1 MMHEK
6 EFKSALASLTA
17 LLLLAGCGGAER
29 APVAA
34 ETAAEYAL
42 ESFELSG
49 IPAVCGGAVYD
60 CAGGSSAAVW
70 PEAGTPLDAPEGFR
84 ATSLCSG
91 GEGGVWTLDIYWDED
106 YAERFELCL
115 HRLEGGYELCAEP
128 WVSSVEK
135 ICWSDGA
142 LWASCT
148 DGYVRCID
156 ESLELLLEYELEN
169 VMGLAATGSGVN
181 LKYREKAGV
190 TFANLSPDGS
200 LTPGPAA
207 LTEDCILQNAL
218 GGWLWTDGRGLVRD
232 AGAGAEYADI
242 WAESGLVFSAASL
255 WAAEL
260 GDGLYAVSDGSAAGV
275 LRPASEADPEPPE
288 RVTLTLANLD
298 ENSCIPTYIDEFNRS
313 HSDIR
318 VELLP
323 EMPHEALVA
332 LMASDEAPD
341 IIGFGYNSPE
351 SMAANGW
358 LLDMYTLMG
367 DFPREDFLLGPF
379 ETDGALY
386 ALSPEYHVYSLV
398 GLEADFGSSYVH
410 PISDFKDMGVHYYGD
425 AFLTYS
431 IPLWIQQNRQ
441 GADCD
446 FTSPEFLEL
455 LEAARSM
462 DKAESQSSKKLALSI
477 ISGTHDLIIKEKREN
492 LELWPVGFPGG
503 SYISPIAAMG
513 IHAATE
519 EPEAAWE
526 FIRWCVAERETSSEL
541 TLNIPAMEEMFY
553 ELLHPY
559 EDLDPE
565 KVIINEDGSWEY
577 EGKHYDTLFSWEPSI
592 TERQADMMLGLI
604 RSLDTVIYYDAEI
617 DDIISE
623 DAGAFLAGE
632 RSLGDTA
639 ALLGD
644 RLGTYLAEKY
654 G

>member
-1 MMHEK
+1 MK
-6 EFKSALASLTA
+6 RILVLALTLLT
-17 LLLLAGCGGAER
+17 LAACG
-29 APVAA
+29 AA
-34 ETAAEYAL
+34 GNTDLPAAARDEVVRYVL
-42 ESFELSG
+42 DEIEIQGFLT
-49 IPAVCGGAVYD
+49 VCGGAVYD
-60 CAGGSSAAVW
+60 CAGGSCAAVW
-70 PEAGTPLDAPEGFR
+70 PEAGAPLDAPEGFR
-84 ATSLCSG
+84 ATSLAAG

-106 YAERFELCL
+106 YAEHIELCL
-115 HRLEGGYELCAEP
+115 HRLEGGYELCSEP

-156 ESLELLLEYELEN
+156 EGLELLLEYELEN

-200 LTPGPAA
+200 LTPGPEA
-207 LTEDCILQNAL
+207 LTEDCVLQDAL
-218 GGWLWTDGRGLVRD
+218 EGWLWTDTRGLVRD
-232 AGAGAEYADI
+232 TSSGAEYIVTWAD
-242 WAESGLVFSAASL
+242 SGLVFSAASL

-260 GDGLYAVSDGSAAGV
+260 GDDLYVVSDGSAAGV
-275 LRPASEADPEPPE
+275 LRPATEADTEQPE
-288 RVTLTLANLD
+288 RVTLTLAHMD
-298 ENSCIPTYIDEFNRS
+298 ENSYIPSYIDEFNRT

-323 EMPHEALVA
+323 EMSQEALVA

-367 DFPREDFLLGPF
+367 DFPREDFLLEPF

-386 ALSPEYHVYSLV
+386 ALSPEYHVYTLV

-410 PISDFKDMGVHYYGD
+410 PISDFKGIGFNYFAGD
-425 AFLTYS
+425 EFLTYS

-446 FTSPEFLEL
+446 FGSPEFTKL
-455 LEAARSM
+455 LEMAGSM
-462 DKAESQSSKKLALSI
+462 NKAESFSPDTLSVSVLTNYMALINTEKKR
-477 ISGTHDLIIKEKREN
+477 G

-513 IHAATE
+513 IHAATP

-526 FIRWCVAERETSSEL
+526 FVRWCVAERENFMF
-541 TLNIPAMEEMFY
+541 TLNIPALEDEFY
-553 ELLHPY
+553 KLLHPH

-577 EGKHYDTLFSWEPSI
+577 EGKHHDTLFSWEPSI
-592 TERQADMMLGLI
+592 TQRQADMMLGLVK
-604 RSLDTVIYYDAEI
+604 SLDTVIYYDAELV
-617 DDIISE
+617 DIIRE
-623 DAGAFLAGE
+623 DAGAFLSGE
-632 RSLGDTA
+632 RSLEDTA
-639 ALLGD
+639 AILGD
-644 RLGTYLAEKY
+644 RLGTYLSEKY

>member
-1 MMHEK
+1 MK
-6 EFKSALASLTA
+6 RILALALVLFTLTGCGAAGNTA
-17 LLLLAGCGGAER
+17 LPTASQGEAMKYLLDEIEIQG
-29 APVAA
+29 
-34 ETAAEYAL
+34 
-42 ESFELSG
+42 F
-49 IPAVCGGAVYD
+49 PAVSGGEVYD
-60 CAGGSSAAVW
+60 CAEGSCAAVW
-70 PEAGTPLDAPEGFR
+70 PEAGAPLDAPDDLR
-84 ATSLCSG
+84 ATALAAG
-91 GEGGVWTLDIYWDED
+91 GEGGVWTLDIYWDEE
-106 YAERFELCL
+106 YAEHVELSL
-115 HRLEGGYELCAEP
+115 HRLEGGSESFESDWP
-128 WVSSVEK
+128 GEVTDM
-135 ICWSDGA
+135 CWSGGA
-142 LWASCT
+142 LWLACA

-156 ESLELLLEYELEN
+156 EDFSLLLEYELEN
-169 VMGLAATGSGVN
+169 VMGLAATDSGVN
-181 LKYREKAGV
+181 LKYLEKAE
-190 TFANLSPDGS
+190 TKFANLSPDGALS
-200 LTPGPAA
+200 PGPAA
-207 LTEDCILQNAL
+207 LTEDCVLQDAL
-218 GGWLWTDGRGLVRD
+218 GGWLWTDTQGLVRD
-232 AGAGAEYADI
+232 TGAGAEHVII
-242 WAESGLVFSAASL
+242 WADSGLVFSAASL
-255 WAAEL
+255 WVAEL
-260 GDGLYAVSDGSAAGV
+260 GDGLYAAYDGSAAGV
-275 LRPASEADPEPPE
+275 LRPATEADTEQPE
-288 RVTLTLANLD
+288 RVTLTLAHMD
-298 ENSCIPTYIDEFNRS
+298 ENSYIPSYIDEFNRT

-367 DFPREDFLLGPF
+367 DFPREDFLLEPF

-386 ALSPEYHVYSLV
+386 VVSPEYRVYTLV

-462 DKAESQSSKKLALSI
+462 DKAESQSSKELALSI

-513 IHAATE
+513 IHAATP

-526 FIRWCVAERETSSEL
+526 FIRWCIAERENFFFS
-541 TLNIPAMEEMFY
+541 LNMTAMEEMFY

-577 EGKHYDTLFSWEPSI
+577 EGKHHDTLFSWEPSI
-592 TERQADMMLGLI
+592 TERQADMMLGLVE
-604 RSLDTVIYYDAEI
+604 SLDTVIYYDAELV
-617 DDIISE
+617 DIIRE
-623 DAGAFLAGE
+623 DAGAFLAGQ
-632 RSLGDTA
+632 RSLEDTA

>member
-1 MMHEK
+1 MRRAA
-6 EFKSALASLTA
+6 ALALA
-17 LLLLAGCGGAER
+17 LLLLAGCGAGS
-29 APVAA
+29 APVPA
-34 ETAAEYAL
+34 ETAEAYAL
-42 ESFELSG
+42 ESFELAG
-49 IPAVCGGAVYD
+49 FPAVCGGAVYD
-60 CAGGSSAAVW
+60 CAGGSGAEVW
-70 PEAGTPLDAPEGFR
+70 PEAGAPLDTPDGAR
-84 ATSLCSG
+84 ATALAAG
-91 GEGGVWTLDIYWDED
+91 GGDGVWTLDRYWDADGTEH
-106 YAERFELCL
+106 AALCL
-115 HRLEGGYELCAEP
+115 HKIGGGCESFEP
-128 WVSSVEK
+128 DWPGEVTDMCCSG
-135 ICWSDGA
+135 GA
-142 LWASCT
+142 LWLACAA
-148 DGYVRCID
+148 GCVRCLG
-156 ESLELLLEYELEN
+156 EGFELLLEYELAD
-169 VMGLAATGSGVN
+169 VTGMGATGSGVN
-181 LKYREKAGV
+181 LKYLDRGEVK
-190 TFANLSPDGS
+190 FANLSPDGA

-207 LTEDCILQNAL
+207 LTEDCVLQDAL

-232 AGAGAEYADI
+232 TGAGAEYAVI
-242 WAESGLVFSAASL
+242 WADSGLVFSAASL
-255 WAAEL
+255 WVAEL

-288 RVTLTLANLD
+288 RVTLTLAHMD
-298 ENSCIPTYIDEFNRS
+298 ENSCIPTYIDEFNRA

-367 DFPREDFLLGPF
+367 DFPREDFLLEPF

-386 ALSPEYHVYSLV
+386 ALSPEYHVYTLV
-398 GLEADFGSSYVH
+398 GLEADFGRSYVH
-410 PISDFKDMGVHYYGD
+410 PTEDYEGIGFNHFAGD
-425 AFLTYS
+425 EFLTYS
-431 IPLWIQQNRQ
+431 IPLWIEQNRR
-441 GADCD
+441 GADCGFD
-446 FTSPEFLEL
+446 SPEFTKL
-455 LEAARSM
+455 LEMAGSM
-462 DKAESQSSKKLALSI
+462 TKAESFSPETLSV
-477 ISGTHDLIIKEKREN
+477 SVLTNHMELINTEKERG

-526 FIRWCVAERETSSEL
+526 FIRWCVAERENFMF
-541 TLNIPAMEEMFY
+541 TLNLPALEEKFY
-553 ELLHPY
+553 ELLHPH

-565 KVIINEDGSWEY
+565 KVVIREDGTWDY
-577 EGKHYDTLFSWEPSI
+577 EGRHYETVFSWEPSI
-592 TERQADMMLGLI
+592 TERQADMMLGLVK
-604 RSLDTVIYYDAEI
+604 SLDTVICYDAELVDLI
-617 DDIISE
+617 RE

>member
-1 MMHEK
+1 MRRAA
-6 EFKSALASLTA
+6 ALARA
-17 LLLLAGCGGAER
+17 LLLLAGCGAGS
-29 APVAA
+29 APVPA

-42 ESFELSG
+42 DSFELAG
-49 IPAVCGGAVYD
+49 FPAVSGGAVYD

-70 PEAGTPLDAPEGFR
+70 PEAGAPLDAPEGSR
-84 ATSLCSG
+84 ATALAAG
-91 GEGGVWTLDIYWDED
+91 GGDGVWTLDRYWDADGTEH
-106 YAERFELCL
+106 AALCL
-115 HRLEGGYELCAEP
+115 HRPGGGCESFEP
-128 WVSSVEK
+128 DWPGEVTDMCCSG
-135 ICWSDGA
+135 GA
-142 LWASCT
+142 LWLACA
-148 DGYVRCID
+148 DGCVRCLD
-156 ESLELLLEYELEN
+156 ADFGLLLEYELGD
-169 VMGLAATGSGVN
+169 VAGMGATESGVN
-181 LKYREKAGV
+181 LKYRDRGEVK
-190 TFANLSPDGS
+190 FANLSIDGA

-207 LTEDCILQNAL
+207 LTEDCVLQDAL

-232 AGAGAEYADI
+232 TGAGAGYAVI

-260 GDGLYAVSDGSAAGV
+260 GEGLYAVSDGSAAGV

-288 RVTLTLANLD
+288 RVTLTLAHMD

-323 EMPHEALVA
+323 EMSREALVA

-351 SMAANGW
+351 SMAAKGW

-379 ETDGALY
+379 ETDGA
-386 ALSPEYHVYSLV
+386 
-398 GLEADFGSSYVH
+398 
-410 PISDFKDMGVHYYGD
+410 
-425 AFLTYS
+425 
-431 IPLWIQQNRQ
+431 
-441 GADCD
+441 DCGFD
-446 FTSPEFLEL
+446 SPEFTKL
-455 LEAARSM
+455 LEMAGSM
-462 DKAESQSSKKLALSI
+462 TKAESFSPETLSV
-477 ISGTHDLIIKEKREN
+477 SVLTNHMELINTEKERG

-503 SYISPIAAMG
+503 SYISPTAAMG
-513 IHAATE
+513 IHAATP

-526 FIRWCVAERETSSEL
+526 FIRWCVAERENFMF
-541 TLNIPAMEEMFY
+541 TLNLPALEEKFY

-565 KVIINEDGSWEY
+565 KVVIREDGTWDY
-577 EGKHYDTLFSWEPSI
+577 EGRHYETVFSWEPSI
-592 TERQADMMLGLI
+592 TERQADMMLGLVK
-604 RSLDTVIYYDAEI
+604 SLDTVIYYDAELVDLI
-617 DDIISE
+617 RE

>member
-1 MMHEK
+1 MRRTA
-6 EFKSALASLTA
+6 ALALA
-17 LLLLAGCGGAER
+17 LLLLAGCGAGSASV
-29 APVAA
+29 PA
-34 ETAAEYAL
+34 ETAEAYAL
-42 ESFELSG
+42 ESFELAG
-49 IPAVCGGAVYD
+49 FPAVCGGAVYD
-60 CAGGSSAAVW
+60 CAGGSGAAVW
-70 PEAGTPLDAPEGFR
+70 PEAGAPLDAPEGAR
-84 ATSLCSG
+84 ATALAAG
-91 GEGGVWTLDIYWDED
+91 GGDGVWTLDRYWDTD
-106 YAERFELCL
+106 GAEHAALCL
-115 HRLEGGYELCAEP
+115 HKIGGGCESFEP
-128 WVSSVEK
+128 DWPGEVTDMCCSG
-135 ICWSDGA
+135 GA
-142 LWASCT
+142 LWLACA
-148 DGYVRCID
+148 DGYVRCVD
-156 ESLELLLEYELEN
+156 ADFGLLLEYELGGITG
-169 VMGLAATGSGVN
+169 MGATESGVN
-181 LKYREKAGV
+181 LKYREGGEVK
-190 TFANLSPDGS
+190 FANLSMDGA

-207 LTEDCILQNAL
+207 LTEDCILQDAL

-232 AGAGAEYADI
+232 TGAGAEYAVI

-260 GDGLYAVSDGSAAGV
+260 GEGLYAVSDGSAAGV

-288 RVTLTLANLD
+288 RVTLTLAHMD

-323 EMPHEALVA
+323 EMSQEALVA

-386 ALSPEYHVYSLV
+386 ALSPEYHVYTLV
-398 GLEADFGSSYVH
+398 GLEADFGRSYVH

-513 IHAATE
+513 IHAATP

-592 TERQADMMLGLI
+592 TQRQADMMLGLVK
-604 RSLDTVIYYDAEI
+604 SLDTVIYYDAELVDLI
-617 DDIISE
+617 RE

-632 RSLGDTA
+632 RSLDDTA

>member
-1 MMHEK
+1 MRRAA
-6 EFKSALASLTA
+6 ALALA
-17 LLLLAGCGGAER
+17 LLLLAGCGAGS
-29 APVAA
+29 APVPA
-34 ETAAEYAL
+34 ETAEEYAL
-42 ESFELSG
+42 DSFELAG
-49 IPAVCGGAVYD
+49 FPAVSGGAVYD
-60 CAGGSSAAVW
+60 CAGGSSAEVW
-70 PEAGTPLDAPEGFR
+70 PEAGAPLDAPEGAR
-84 ATSLCSG
+84 ATALAAG
-91 GEGGVWTLDIYWDED
+91 GGDGVWTLDRYWDADGTEH
-106 YAERFELCL
+106 AALCL
-115 HRLEGGYELCAEP
+115 HKIGGGCESFEP
-128 WVSSVEK
+128 GWPGEVTDMCCSG
-135 ICWSDGA
+135 GA
-142 LWASCT
+142 LWLACA
-148 DGYVRCID
+148 DGYVRCVD
-156 ESLELLLEYELEN
+156 ADFGLLLEYELGD
-169 VMGLAATGSGVN
+169 VTGMGATESGVN
-181 LKYREKAGV
+181 LKYREGSEVK
-190 TFANLSPDGS
+190 FANLSPDGT

-207 LTEDCILQNAL
+207 LTEDCVLQDAL

-232 AGAGAEYADI
+232 TGAGAGYAVI
-242 WAESGLVFSAASL
+242 WADSGVILSAASVQVV
-255 WAAEL
+255 EL
-260 GDGLYAVSDGSAAGV
+260 GEGLYAVSDGSTAGV

-298 ENSCIPTYIDEFNRS
+298 ENSCIPTYIDEFNRT

-323 EMPHEALVA
+323 EMSREALVA
-332 LMASDEAPD
+332 LMASDDAPD

-386 ALSPEYHVYSLV
+386 AVSQEYYVYTLV
-398 GLEADFGSSYVH
+398 GLEADFGRSYIH
-410 PISDFKDMGVHYYGD
+410 PISDFEGIGFNHFAGD
-425 AFLTYS
+425 EFLTYS
-431 IPLWIQQNRQ
+431 IPLWIEHSRR

-446 FTSPEFLEL
+446 FTSPEFTEL
-455 LEAARSM
+455 LEMAGSM
-462 DKAESQSSKKLALSI
+462 TKAESFSPDTLSVSVLTNHMEL
-477 ISGTHDLIIKEKREN
+477 ISTEKERG

-503 SYISPIAAMG
+503 SYISPTAAMG

-526 FIRWCVAERETSSEL
+526 FIRWCVAERENFMF
-541 TLNIPAMEEMFY
+541 TLNLPALEEEFY
-553 ELLHPY
+553 ELLHPH

-565 KVIINEDGSWEY
+565 KVVIREDGTWDY
-577 EGKHYDTLFSWEPSI
+577 EGRHYETVFSREPSI
-592 TERQADMMLGLI
+592 TERQADMMLGLVK
-604 RSLDTVIYYDAEI
+604 SLDTVIYCDAEI

>member
-1 MMHEK
+1 MRRAA
-6 EFKSALASLTA
+6 ALALA
-17 LLLLAGCGGAER
+17 LLLLAGCGAGS

-42 ESFELSG
+42 ESFELAG
-49 IPAVCGGAVYD
+49 FPAVSGGAVYD
-60 CAGGSSAAVW
+60 CAGGSGAAVW
-70 PEAGTPLDAPEGFR
+70 PEAGAPLDAPEGAR
-84 ATSLCSG
+84 ATALASG
-91 GEGGVWTLDIYWDED
+91 GGDGVWTLDRYWDAD
-106 YAERFELCL
+106 GAEHAALCL
-115 HRLEGGYELCAEP
+115 HRPGGGCESFEP
-128 WVSSVEK
+128 DWPGEVTDMCCSG
-135 ICWSDGA
+135 GA
-142 LWASCT
+142 LWLACA
-148 DGYVRCID
+148 DGCVRCVD

-169 VMGLAATGSGVN
+169 VMGLAATDSGVN
-181 LKYREKAGV
+181 LKYLDRGEVK
-190 TFANLSPDGS
+190 FANLSPDGA

-207 LTEDCILQNAL
+207 LTEDCVLQDAL

-232 AGAGAEYADI
+232 TGAGAEYAVI

-288 RVTLTLANLD
+288 RVTLTLAHMD
-298 ENSCIPTYIDEFNRS
+298 ENSCIPTYIDEFNRT

-323 EMPHEALVA
+323 EMSREALVA

-341 IIGFGYNSPE
+341 IIGFGCNSPE
-351 SMAANGW
+351 SMAASGW

-367 DFPREDFLLGPF
+367 DFPREDFLLEPF

-386 ALSPEYHVYSLV
+386 AVSPEYHVYTLV
-398 GLEADFGSSYVH
+398 GLEADFGNAYVH

-513 IHAATE
+513 IHAATP

-553 ELLHPY
+553 ELLHPH

-565 KVIINEDGSWEY
+565 KVVIREDGTWDY
-577 EGKHYDTLFSWEPSI
+577 EGRHYETVFSWEPSI
-592 TERQADMMLGLI
+592 TERQADMMLGLVK
-604 RSLDTVIYYDAEI
+604 SLDTVIYCDAELVDLI
-617 DDIISE
+617 RE

>member
-1 MMHEK
+1 MRRAA
-6 EFKSALASLTA
+6 ALALA
-17 LLLLAGCGGAER
+17 LLLLAGCGGAES

-42 ESFELSG
+42 ESFELAG
-49 IPAVCGGAVYD
+49 FPAVCGGAVYD
-60 CAGGSSAAVW
+60 CAGGSGAAVW
-70 PEAGTPLDAPEGFR
+70 PEAGAPLDAPEGTR
-84 ATSLCSG
+84 ATALASG
-91 GEGGVWTLDIYWDED
+91 GGDGVWTLDRYWDADGTEH
-106 YAERFELCL
+106 AALCL
-115 HRLEGGYELCAEP
+115 HKIGGGCESFEP
-128 WVSSVEK
+128 DWPGEVTDMCCSG
-135 ICWSDGA
+135 GA
-142 LWASCT
+142 LWLACA
-148 DGYVRCID
+148 DGCVRCLG
-156 ESLELLLEYELEN
+156 EGFELLLEHELGD
-169 VMGLAATGSGVN
+169 VTGMGATESGVN
-181 LKYREKAGV
+181 LKYLDRGEVK
-190 TFANLSPDGS
+190 FANLSIDGA

-207 LTEDCILQNAL
+207 LTEDCVLQDAL
-218 GGWLWTDGRGLVRD
+218 GGWLWTDTRGLVRD
-232 AGAGAEYADI
+232 AGAGAEYVVI

-260 GDGLYAVSDGSAAGV
+260 GEGLYAVSDGSAAGV

-288 RVTLTLANLD
+288 RVTLTLAHMD

-323 EMPHEALVA
+323 EMSREALVA

-386 ALSPEYHVYSLV
+386 ALSPEYHVYTLV

-410 PISDFKDMGVHYYGD
+410 PTEDYEGIGFNYFAGD
-425 AFLTYS
+425 EFLTYS
-431 IPLWIQQNRQ
+431 IPLWIEQNRR

-446 FTSPEFLEL
+446 FGSPEFTKL
-455 LEAARSM
+455 LEMAGSM
-462 DKAESQSSKKLALSI
+462 TKAESFSPDTLSV
-477 ISGTHDLIIKEKREN
+477 SVLTNHMELINTEKERG

-503 SYISPIAAMG
+503 SYISPIAATG

-526 FIRWCVAERETSSEL
+526 FIRWCVAERENFMF
-541 TLNIPAMEEMFY
+541 TLNLPALEEKFY

-565 KVIINEDGSWEY
+565 KVVIREDGTWDHEGRHY
-577 EGKHYDTLFSWEPSI
+577 ETLFSWEPSI
-592 TERQADMMLGLI
+592 TERQADMMLGLVK
-604 RSLDTVIYYDAEI
+604 SLDAVIYYDAEI

-632 RSLGDTA
+632 RSLDDTA

>member
-1 MMHEK
+1 MRRAA
-6 EFKSALASLTA
+6 ALALA
-17 LLLLAGCGGAER
+17 LLLLAGCGAGS
-29 APVAA
+29 APVPA
-34 ETAAEYAL
+34 ETAEAYAL
-42 ESFELSG
+42 ESFELAG
-49 IPAVCGGAVYD
+49 FPAVCGGAVYD
-60 CAGGSSAAVW
+60 CAGGSGAEVW
-70 PEAGTPLDAPEGFR
+70 PEAGAPLDAPEGSR
-84 ATSLCSG
+84 ATALAAG
-91 GEGGVWTLDIYWDED
+91 GGDGVWTLDRYWDAD
-106 YAERFELCL
+106 GAEHAALCL
-115 HRLEGGYELCAEP
+115 HKIGGGCESYEPDWPGE
-128 WVSSVEK
+128 VTDM
-135 ICWSDGA
+135 CWSGGA
-142 LWASCT
+142 LWLACA
-148 DGYVRCID
+148 DGCVRCLG
-156 ESLELLLEYELEN
+156 EGFELLLEHELGD
-169 VMGLAATGSGVN
+169 VAGMGATESGVN
-181 LKYREKAGV
+181 LKYREGGEIK
-190 TFANLSPDGS
+190 FANLSMDGA

-207 LTEDCILQNAL
+207 LTEDCVLQDAL
-218 GGWLWTDGRGLVRD
+218 GGWLWADTRGLVRD
-232 AGAGAEYADI
+232 TGAGAEYAVI

-260 GDGLYAVSDGSAAGV
+260 GEGLYAVSDGSAAGV

-288 RVTLTLANLD
+288 RVTLTLAHMD

-323 EMPHEALVA
+323 EMSREALVA
-332 LMASDEAPD
+332 LMASDDVPD

-351 SMAANGW
+351 SMAAKGW

-386 ALSPEYHVYSLV
+386 AVSPEYYVYTLV
-398 GLEADFGSSYVH
+398 GLEADFGRSYVH
-410 PISDFKDMGVHYYGD
+410 PTEDYEGIGFNHFAGD
-425 AFLTYS
+425 EFLTYS
-431 IPLWIQQNRQ
+431 IPLWIEQNRR

-446 FTSPEFLEL
+446 FGSPEFTKL
-455 LEAARSM
+455 LEMAGSM
-462 DKAESQSSKKLALSI
+462 TKAESFSPDTLSV
-477 ISGTHDLIIKEKREN
+477 SVLTNHMELINTEKERG

-526 FIRWCVAERETSSEL
+526 FIRWCVAERENFMF
-541 TLNIPAMEEMFY
+541 TLNLPALEEKFY

-565 KVIINEDGSWEY
+565 KVVIREDGTWDHEGRHY
-577 EGKHYDTLFSWEPSI
+577 ETVFSWEPSI
-592 TERQADMMLGLI
+592 TERQADMMLGLVE
-604 RSLDTVIYYDAEI
+604 SLDTVIYYDAEI
-617 DDIISE
+617 DDLIRE

-632 RSLGDTA
+632 RSLEDTS

>member
-1 MMHEK
+1 MRRAA
-6 EFKSALASLTA
+6 ALALA
-17 LLLLAGCGGAER
+17 LLALAGCGAGS
-29 APVAA
+29 APVPA
-34 ETAAEYAL
+34 ETAEAYAL
-42 ESFELSG
+42 ESFELAG
-49 IPAVCGGAVYD
+49 FPAVCGGAVYD
-60 CAGGSSAAVW
+60 CAGGSSTEVW
-70 PEAGTPLDAPEGFR
+70 PEAGAPLDSPEGAR
-84 ATSLCSG
+84 ATALAAG
-91 GEGGVWTLDIYWDED
+91 GGDGVWTLDRYWDAD
-106 YAERFELCL
+106 GAEHAALCL
-115 HRLEGGYELCAEP
+115 HKIGGGCESFEP
-128 WVSSVEK
+128 DWPGEVTDMCCSG
-135 ICWSDGA
+135 GA
-142 LWASCT
+142 LWLACA
-148 DGYVRCID
+148 DGCVRCLD
-156 ESLELLLEYELEN
+156 ADFGLLLEYELGD
-169 VMGLAATGSGVN
+169 VTGMGATGSGVN
-181 LKYREKAGV
+181 LKYLDRDEVK
-190 TFANLSPDGS
+190 FANLSMDGA

-207 LTEDCILQNAL
+207 LTEDCVLQYAL
-218 GGWLWTDGRGLVRD
+218 GGWLWTDTRGLVRD
-232 AGAGAEYADI
+232 AGAGAGYAVI

-260 GDGLYAVSDGSAAGV
+260 GEGLYAVSDGSTAGV

-288 RVTLTLANLD
+288 RVTLTLAHMD
-298 ENSCIPTYIDEFNRS
+298 ENSCIPTYIDEFNRT

-323 EMPHEALVA
+323 EMSREALVA

-386 ALSPEYHVYSLV
+386 AVSQEYYVYTLV
-398 GLEADFGSSYVH
+398 GLEADFGRSYIH
-410 PISDFKDMGVHYYGD
+410 PISDFEGIGFNHFAGD
-425 AFLTYS
+425 EFLTYS
-431 IPLWIQQNRQ
+431 IPLWIEHSRR

-446 FTSPEFLEL
+446 FTSPEFTEL
-455 LEAARSM
+455 LEMAGSM
-462 DKAESQSSKKLALSI
+462 TKAESFSPDTLSVSVLTNHMEL
-477 ISGTHDLIIKEKREN
+477 ISTEKERG

-503 SYISPIAAMG
+503 SYISPTAAMG

-526 FIRWCVAERETSSEL
+526 FIRWCVAERENFMF
-541 TLNIPAMEEMFY
+541 TLNLPALEEEFY
-553 ELLHPY
+553 ELLHPH

-565 KVIINEDGSWEY
+565 KVVIREDGTWDY
-577 EGKHYDTLFSWEPSI
+577 EGRHYETVFSREPSI
-592 TERQADMMLGLI
+592 TERQADMMLGLVK
-604 RSLDTVIYYDAEI
+604 SLDTVIYCDAEI

>member
-1 MMHEK
+1 MRRAA
-6 EFKSALASLTA
+6 ALALA
-17 LLLLAGCGGAER
+17 LLLLAGCGAGS
-29 APVAA
+29 APVPA
-34 ETAAEYAL
+34 ETAEAYAL
-42 ESFELSG
+42 ESFELAG
-49 IPAVCGGAVYD
+49 FPAVCGGAVYD
-60 CAGGSSAAVW
+60 CAGGSGAAVW
-70 PEAGTPLDAPEGFR
+70 PEAGAPLDTPDGAR
-84 ATSLCSG
+84 ATALAAG
-91 GEGGVWTLDIYWDED
+91 GGDGVWTLDRYWDADGTEH
-106 YAERFELCL
+106 AALCL
-115 HRLEGGYELCAEP
+115 HKIGGGCESFEP
-128 WVSSVEK
+128 DWPGEVTDMCCSG
-135 ICWSDGA
+135 GA
-142 LWASCT
+142 LWLACAA
-148 DGYVRCID
+148 GCVRCLG
-156 ESLELLLEYELEN
+156 EGFELLLEYELAD
-169 VMGLAATGSGVN
+169 VTGMGATGSGVN
-181 LKYREKAGV
+181 LKYLDRGEVK
-190 TFANLSPDGS
+190 FANLSPDGA

-207 LTEDCILQNAL
+207 LTEDCVLQDAL

-232 AGAGAEYADI
+232 TGAGAEYAVI
-242 WAESGLVFSAASL
+242 WADSGLVFSAASL
-255 WAAEL
+255 WVAEL
-260 GDGLYAVSDGSAAGV
+260 GDGLYAASDGSAAGV
-275 LRPASEADPEPPE
+275 LRPAAEADPEPPE
-288 RVTLTLANLD
+288 RVTLTLAHMD
-298 ENSCIPTYIDEFNRS
+298 ENSCIPTYIDEFNRA

-367 DFPREDFLLGPF
+367 DFPREDFLLEPF

-386 ALSPEYHVYSLV
+386 ALSPEYHVYTLV

-410 PISDFKDMGVHYYGD
+410 PIEDYEGIGFNHFAGD
-425 AFLTYS
+425 EFLTYS
-431 IPLWIQQNRQ
+431 IPLWIEQNRR

-446 FTSPEFLEL
+446 FGSPEFTKL
-455 LEAARSM
+455 LEMAGSM
-462 DKAESQSSKKLALSI
+462 TKAESFSPDTLSV
-477 ISGTHDLIIKEKREN
+477 SVLTNHMELINTEKERG

-526 FIRWCVAERETSSEL
+526 FIRWCVAERENFMF
-541 TLNIPAMEEMFY
+541 TLNLPALEEKFY
-553 ELLHPY
+553 ELLHPH

-565 KVIINEDGSWEY
+565 KVVIREDGTWDY
-577 EGKHYDTLFSWEPSI
+577 EGRHYETLFSWEPSI
-592 TERQADMMLGLI
+592 TERQADMMLGLVE
-604 RSLDTVIYYDAEI
+604 SLDTVICYDAELVDLI
-617 DDIISE
+617 RE

>member
-1 MMHEK
+1 MRRAA
-6 EFKSALASLTA
+6 ALALA
-17 LLLLAGCGGAER
+17 LLALAGCGAGS
-29 APVAA
+29 APVPA
-34 ETAAEYAL
+34 ETAEAYAL
-42 ESFELSG
+42 ESFELAG
-49 IPAVCGGAVYD
+49 FPAVCGGAVYD
-60 CAGGSSAAVW
+60 CAGGSGAAVW
-70 PEAGTPLDAPEGFR
+70 PEAGAPLDAPEGTR
-84 ATSLCSG
+84 ATALASG
-91 GEGGVWTLDIYWDED
+91 GGDGVWTLDRYWDADGTEH
-106 YAERFELCL
+106 AALCL
-115 HRLEGGYELCAEP
+115 HRPGGGCESFEP
-128 WVSSVEK
+128 DWPGEVTDMCCSG
-135 ICWSDGA
+135 GA
-142 LWASCT
+142 LWLACA
-148 DGYVRCID
+148 DGCVRCLG
-156 ESLELLLEYELEN
+156 EGFELLLEHELGD
-169 VMGLAATGSGVN
+169 VAGMGATESGVN
-181 LKYREKAGV
+181 LKYRDRDEVK
-190 TFANLSPDGS
+190 FANLSPDGS

-218 GGWLWTDGRGLVRD
+218 GGWLWADTRGLVRD
-232 AGAGAEYADI
+232 TGAGAEYVVI

-260 GDGLYAVSDGSAAGV
+260 GEGLYAVSDGSAAGV

-288 RVTLTLANLD
+288 RVTLTLAHMD

-367 DFPREDFLLGPF
+367 DFPREDFLLEPF

-386 ALSPEYHVYSLV
+386 AVSPEYHVYTLV
-398 GLEADFGSSYVH
+398 GLEADFGRSYVH
-410 PISDFKDMGVHYYGD
+410 PTEDYEGIGFNHFAGD
-425 AFLTYS
+425 EFLTYS
-431 IPLWIQQNRQ
+431 IPLWIEQNRQ

-455 LEAARSM
+455 LEMAGSM
-462 DKAESQSSKKLALSI
+462 TKAESFSPDTLSVYI
-477 ISGTHDLIIKEKREN
+477 MTNHMELINTEKERG

-526 FIRWCVAERETSSEL
+526 FIRWCVAERENFMF
-541 TLNIPAMEEMFY
+541 TLNLPALEEKFY

-565 KVIINEDGSWEY
+565 KVVIREDGTWDHEGRHY
-577 EGKHYDTLFSWEPSI
+577 ETLFSWEPSI
-592 TERQADMMLGLI
+592 TERQADMMLGLVK
-604 RSLDTVIYYDAEI
+604 SLDAVIYYDAEI

-632 RSLGDTA
+632 RSLENTA

>member
-1 MMHEK
+1 MRRAA
-6 EFKSALASLTA
+6 ALALA
-17 LLLLAGCGGAER
+17 LLLLAGCAGS
-29 APVAA
+29 APVPA
-34 ETAAEYAL
+34 ETAEAYAL
-42 ESFELSG
+42 ESFELAG
-49 IPAVCGGAVYD
+49 FPAVIGGAVYD
-60 CAGGSSAAVW
+60 CAGGSSAEVW
-70 PEAGTPLDAPEGFR
+70 PEAGAPLDSPEGAR
-84 ATSLCSG
+84 ATALAAG
-91 GEGGVWTLDIYWDED
+91 GGDGVWTLDRYWDAD
-106 YAERFELCL
+106 GAEHAALCL
-115 HRLEGGYELCAEP
+115 HRPGGGCESFEP
-128 WVSSVEK
+128 DWPGEVTDMCCSG
-135 ICWSDGA
+135 GA
-142 LWASCT
+142 LWLACT
-148 DGYVRCID
+148 DGYVRCLG
-156 ESLELLLEYELEN
+156 EGFELLLEHELEN

-181 LKYREKAGV
+181 LKYREGGEVK
-190 TFANLSPDGS
+190 FANLSMDGA
-200 LTPGPAA
+200 LTLGPAA
-207 LTEDCILQNAL
+207 LTEDCVLQDAL
-218 GGWLWTDGRGLVRD
+218 GGWLWTDTRGLVRD
-232 AGAGAEYADI
+232 AGAGAEYVVI

-260 GDGLYAVSDGSAAGV
+260 GEGLYAVSDGSAAGV
-275 LRPASEADPEPPE
+275 LRPATEADPEPPE

-298 ENSCIPTYIDEFNRS
+298 ENSCIPTYIDEFNRT

-323 EMPHEALVA
+323 EMSREALVA

-367 DFPREDFLLGPF
+367 DFPREDFLLEPF

-386 ALSPEYHVYSLV
+386 VVSPEYHVYTLV
-398 GLEADFGSSYVH
+398 GLEADFGRSYVH
-410 PISDFKDMGVHYYGD
+410 PTEDYESIGFNHFAGD
-425 AFLTYS
+425 EFLTYS
-431 IPLWIQQNRQ
+431 IPLWIEQNRR

-446 FTSPEFLEL
+446 FTSPEFTKL
-455 LEAARSM
+455 LEMAGSM
-462 DKAESQSSKKLALSI
+462 TKAESFSPDTLSV
-477 ISGTHDLIIKEKREN
+477 SVLTNHMELINTEKERG

-526 FIRWCVAERETSSEL
+526 FIRWCVAERENFMF
-541 TLNIPAMEEMFY
+541 TLNLPALEEKFY

-565 KVIINEDGSWEY
+565 KVVIREDGTWDHEGRHY
-577 EGKHYDTLFSWEPSI
+577 ETVFSWEPSI
-592 TERQADMMLGLI
+592 TERQADMMLGLVE
-604 RSLDTVIYYDAEI
+604 SLDTVIYYDAEI
-617 DDIISE
+617 DDLIRE

-632 RSLGDTA
+632 RSLEDTS

>member
-1 MMHEK
+1 MRRAA
-6 EFKSALASLTA
+6 ALALA
-17 LLLLAGCGGAER
+17 LLLLAGCGAGS
-29 APVAA
+29 APVPA
-34 ETAAEYAL
+34 ETAEAYAL
-42 ESFELSG
+42 ESFELAG
-49 IPAVCGGAVYD
+49 FPAVCGGAVYD

-84 ATSLCSG
+84 ATSLASG
-91 GEGGVWTLDIYWDED
+91 GGDGVWTLDRYWDADGTEH
-106 YAERFELCL
+106 AALCL
-115 HRLEGGYELCAEP
+115 HRPGGGCESFEP
-128 WVSSVEK
+128 DWPGEVTDMCCSG
-135 ICWSDGA
+135 GA
-142 LWASCT
+142 LWLACA
-148 DGYVRCID
+148 DGYVRCVD
-156 ESLELLLEYELEN
+156 ADFELLLEYELEDITG
-169 VMGLAATGSGVN
+169 MGATGSGVN
-181 LKYREKAGV
+181 LKYLDRDEVK
-190 TFANLSPDGS
+190 FANLSMDGA

-207 LTEDCILQNAL
+207 LTEDCVLQYAL
-218 GGWLWTDGRGLVRD
+218 GGWLWTDTRGLVRD
-232 AGAGAEYADI
+232 AGAGAGYAVI

-260 GDGLYAVSDGSAAGV
+260 GEGLYAVSDGSTAGV

-288 RVTLTLANLD
+288 RVTLTLAHMD
-298 ENSCIPTYIDEFNRS
+298 ENSCIPTYIDEFNRT

-323 EMPHEALVA
+323 EMSREALVA

-386 ALSPEYHVYSLV
+386 ALSPEYHVYTLV

-410 PISDFKDMGVHYYGD
+410 PTEDYEGIGFNHFAGD
-425 AFLTYS
+425 EFLTYS
-431 IPLWIQQNRQ
+431 IPLWIEQNRR
-441 GADCD
+441 GADCGFD
-446 FTSPEFLEL
+446 SPEFTKL
-455 LEAARSM
+455 LEMAGSM
-462 DKAESQSSKKLALSI
+462 TKAESFSPETLSVYIMTNHMALI
-477 ISGTHDLIIKEKREN
+477 NTEKERG
-492 LELWPVGFPGG
+492 LELRPVGFPGG
-503 SYISPIAAMG
+503 SYISPTAAMG

-526 FIRWCVAERETSSEL
+526 FIRWCVAERENFMF
-541 TLNIPAMEEMFY
+541 TLNMPALEEKFY

-565 KVIINEDGSWEY
+565 KVVIREDGTWDHEGRHY
-577 EGKHYDTLFSWEPSI
+577 ETLFSREPSI
-592 TERQADMMLGLI
+592 TQRQADMMLGLVEN
-604 RSLDTVIYYDAEI
+604 LDTVIYYDAELVDLI
-617 DDIISE
+617 RE

>member
-1 MMHEK
+1 MRRTA
-6 EFKSALASLTA
+6 ALALA
-17 LLLLAGCGGAER
+17 LLLLAGCSAGS
-29 APVAA
+29 APVPA
-34 ETAAEYAL
+34 ETAEAYAL
-42 ESFELSG
+42 ESFE
-49 IPAVCGGAVYD
+49 PD
-60 CAGGSSAAVW
+60 W
-70 PEAGTPLDAPEGFR
+70 PGEVTDMC
-84 ATSLCSG
+84 CSG
-91 GEGGVWTLDIYWDED
+91 G
-106 YAERFELCL
+106 
-115 HRLEGGYELCAEP
+115 
-128 WVSSVEK
+128 
-135 ICWSDGA
+135 A
-142 LWASCT
+142 LWLACA
-148 DGYVRCID
+148 DGCVRCLG
-156 ESLELLLEYELEN
+156 EGFELLLEYELEN
-169 VMGLAATGSGVN
+169 VMSLAATDSGVN
-181 LKYREKAGV
+181 LKYLDRGEVK
-190 TFANLSPDGS
+190 FANLSPDGS

-207 LTEDCILQNAL
+207 LTEDCVLQDAL
-218 GGWLWTDGRGLVRD
+218 GGWLWTDTRGLVRD
-232 AGAGAEYADI
+232 TGAGAGYAVI

-260 GDGLYAVSDGSAAGV
+260 GEGLYAVSDGSAAGI
-275 LRPASEADPEPPE
+275 LRPASESDPEPPE
-288 RVTLTLANLD
+288 RVTLTLAHMD
-298 ENSCIPTYIDEFNRS
+298 ENSYIPTYIDEFNRS

-323 EMPHEALVA
+323 EMSREALVA

-386 ALSPEYHVYSLV
+386 ALSPEYHVYTLV
-398 GLEADFGSSYVH
+398 GLEADFGRSYVH
-410 PISDFKDMGVHYYGD
+410 PTEDYEGIGFNHFAGD
-425 AFLTYS
+425 EFLTYS
-431 IPLWIQQNRQ
+431 IPLWIEQNRR
-441 GADCD
+441 GADCGFD
-446 FTSPEFLEL
+446 SPEFTKL
-455 LEAARSM
+455 LEMAGSM
-462 DKAESQSSKKLALSI
+462 TKAESFSPETLSVYI
-477 ISGTHDLIIKEKREN
+477 MTNHMELINTEKERG

-513 IHAATE
+513 IHAATP

-604 RSLDTVIYYDAEI
+604 RSLDMVIYYDAEI

>member
-1 MMHEK
+1 MRRAA
-6 EFKSALASLTA
+6 ALALA
-17 LLLLAGCGGAER
+17 LLLLAGCGAGS
-29 APVAA
+29 APVPA
-34 ETAAEYAL
+34 ETAEAYAL
-42 ESFELSG
+42 ESFELAG
-49 IPAVCGGAVYD
+49 FPAVCGGAVYD
-60 CAGGSSAAVW
+60 CAGGSGAAVW
-70 PEAGTPLDAPEGFR
+70 PEAGAPLDTPDGAR
-84 ATSLCSG
+84 ATALAAG
-91 GEGGVWTLDIYWDED
+91 GGDGVWTLDRYWDADGTEH
-106 YAERFELCL
+106 AALCL
-115 HRLEGGYELCAEP
+115 HKIGGGCESFEP
-128 WVSSVEK
+128 DWPGEVTDMCCSG
-135 ICWSDGA
+135 GA
-142 LWASCT
+142 LWLACAA
-148 DGYVRCID
+148 GCVRCLG
-156 ESLELLLEYELEN
+156 EGFELLLEYELAD
-169 VMGLAATGSGVN
+169 VTGMGATGSGVN
-181 LKYREKAGV
+181 LKYLDRGEVK
-190 TFANLSPDGS
+190 FANLSPDGA

-207 LTEDCILQNAL
+207 LTEDCVLQDAL

-232 AGAGAEYADI
+232 TGAGAEYAVI
-242 WAESGLVFSAASL
+242 WADSGLVFSAASL
-255 WAAEL
+255 WVAEL

-288 RVTLTLANLD
+288 RVTLTLAHMD
-298 ENSCIPTYIDEFNRS
+298 ENSCIPTYIDEFNRA

-367 DFPREDFLLGPF
+367 DFPREDFLLEPF

-386 ALSPEYHVYSLV
+386 ALSPEYHVYTLV
-398 GLEADFGSSYVH
+398 GLEADFGRSYVH
-410 PISDFKDMGVHYYGD
+410 PTEDYEGIGFNHFAGD
-425 AFLTYS
+425 EFLTYS
-431 IPLWIQQNRQ
+431 IPLWIEQNRR
-441 GADCD
+441 GADCGFD
-446 FTSPEFLEL
+446 SPEFTKL
-455 LEAARSM
+455 LEMAGSM
-462 DKAESQSSKKLALSI
+462 TKAESFSPETLSV
-477 ISGTHDLIIKEKREN
+477 SVLTNHMELINTEKERG

-503 SYISPIAAMG
+503 SYISPTAAMG

-526 FIRWCVAERETSSEL
+526 FIRWCIAERENFMF
-541 TLNIPAMEEMFY
+541 TLNLPALEEKFY

-565 KVIINEDGSWEY
+565 KVVIREDGTWHY
-577 EGKHYDTLFSWEPSI
+577 EGRHYETLFSWEPSI
-592 TERQADMMLGLI
+592 TQRQADMMLGLVK
-604 RSLDTVIYYDAEI
+604 SLDTVIYYDAELVDLI
-617 DDIISE
+617 RE

>member
-1 MMHEK
+1 MRRAA
-6 EFKSALASLTA
+6 ALALA
-17 LLLLAGCGGAER
+17 LLLLAGCGAGS
-29 APVAA
+29 APVPA

-42 ESFELSG
+42 ESFELAG
-49 IPAVCGGAVYD
+49 FPAVSGGAVYD

-70 PEAGTPLDAPEGFR
+70 PEAGAPLDAPEGAR
-84 ATSLCSG
+84 ATALASG
-91 GEGGVWTLDIYWDED
+91 GGDGVWTLDRYWDAD
-106 YAERFELCL
+106 GAEHAALCL
-115 HRLEGGYELCAEP
+115 HKIGGGCESFEP
-128 WVSSVEK
+128 DWPGEVTDMCCSG
-135 ICWSDGA
+135 GA
-142 LWASCT
+142 LWLACA
-148 DGYVRCID
+148 DGCVRCLG
-156 ESLELLLEYELEN
+156 EGFELLLEYELGD
-169 VMGLAATGSGVN
+169 VAGMGATGSGVN
-181 LKYREKAGV
+181 LKHLDRGEVK
-190 TFANLSPDGS
+190 FANLSPDGT

-207 LTEDCILQNAL
+207 LTEDCVLQDAL

-232 AGAGAEYADI
+232 TGAGAGYAVI

-260 GDGLYAVSDGSAAGV
+260 GEGLYAVSDGSAAGV
-275 LRPASEADPEPPE
+275 LRPASEADPERPE
-288 RVTLTLANLD
+288 RVTLTLAHMD
-298 ENSCIPTYIDEFNRS
+298 ENSCISSYIDEFNRS

-323 EMPHEALVA
+323 EMSREALVA

-386 ALSPEYHVYSLV
+386 AVSPEYHVYTLV
-398 GLEADFGSSYVH
+398 GLEADFGRSYVH

-441 GADCD
+441 GEDCD

-503 SYISPIAAMG
+503 SYISPTAAMG

-526 FIRWCVAERETSSEL
+526 FIRWCVAERENFMF
-541 TLNIPAMEEMFY
+541 TLNLPALEEKFY
-553 ELLHPY
+553 ELLHPH

-565 KVIINEDGSWEY
+565 KVVIREDGTWDY
-577 EGKHYDTLFSWEPSI
+577 EGRHYETVFSWEPSI
-592 TERQADMMLGLI
+592 TQRQADMMLGLVK
-604 RSLDTVIYYDAEI
+604 SLDAVIYYDAEM
-617 DDIISE
+617 DDLIRE

>member
-1 MMHEK
+1 MRRAA
-6 EFKSALASLTA
+6 ALALA
-17 LLLLAGCGGAER
+17 LLLLAGCGAGS
-29 APVAA
+29 APVPA
-34 ETAAEYAL
+34 ETAEAYAL
-42 ESFELSG
+42 ESFELAG
-49 IPAVCGGAVYD
+49 FPAVCGGAVYD
-60 CAGGSSAAVW
+60 CAGGSGAAVW
-70 PEAGTPLDAPEGFR
+70 PEAGAPLDTPDGAR
-84 ATSLCSG
+84 ATALAAG
-91 GEGGVWTLDIYWDED
+91 GGDGVWTLDRYWDADGTEH
-106 YAERFELCL
+106 AALCL
-115 HRLEGGYELCAEP
+115 HKIGGGCESFEP
-128 WVSSVEK
+128 DWPGEVTDMCCSG
-135 ICWSDGA
+135 GA
-142 LWASCT
+142 LWLACAA
-148 DGYVRCID
+148 GCVRCLG
-156 ESLELLLEYELEN
+156 EGFELLLEYELAD
-169 VMGLAATGSGVN
+169 VTGMGATGSGVN
-181 LKYREKAGV
+181 LKYLDRGEVK
-190 TFANLSPDGS
+190 FANLSPDGA

-207 LTEDCILQNAL
+207 LTEDCVLQDAL

-232 AGAGAEYADI
+232 TGAGAEYAVI
-242 WAESGLVFSAASL
+242 WADSGLVFSAASL
-255 WAAEL
+255 WVAEL

-275 LRPASEADPEPPE
+275 LRPAAEADPEPPE
-288 RVTLTLANLD
+288 RVTLTLAHMD
-298 ENSCIPTYIDEFNRS
+298 ENSCIPTYIDEFNRA

-367 DFPREDFLLGPF
+367 DFPREDFLLEPF

-386 ALSPEYHVYSLV
+386 ALSPEYHVYTLV
-398 GLEADFGSSYVH
+398 GLEADFGRSYVH
-410 PISDFKDMGVHYYGD
+410 PTEDYEGIGFNHFAGD
-425 AFLTYS
+425 EFLTYS
-431 IPLWIQQNRQ
+431 IPLWIEQNRR
-441 GADCD
+441 GADCGFD
-446 FTSPEFLEL
+446 SPEFTKL
-455 LEAARSM
+455 LEMAGSM
-462 DKAESQSSKKLALSI
+462 TKAESFSPETLSV
-477 ISGTHDLIIKEKREN
+477 SVLTNHMELINTEKERG

-503 SYISPIAAMG
+503 SYISPTAAMG

-526 FIRWCVAERETSSEL
+526 FIRWCIAERENFMF
-541 TLNIPAMEEMFY
+541 TLNLPALEEKFY

-565 KVIINEDGSWEY
+565 KVVIREDGTWDY
-577 EGKHYDTLFSWEPSI
+577 EGRHYETLFSWEPSI
-592 TERQADMMLGLI
+592 TQRQADMMLGLVK
-604 RSLDTVIYYDAEI
+604 SLDTVIYYDAELVDLI
-617 DDIISE
+617 RE

>member
-1 MMHEK
+1 MK
-6 EFKSALASLTA
+6 RILALALVLFTLTGCGAAGNTA
-17 LLLLAGCGGAER
+17 LPTASQGEAMKYLLDEIEIHG
-29 APVAA
+29 
-34 ETAAEYAL
+34 
-42 ESFELSG
+42 F
-49 IPAVCGGAVYD
+49 PAVSGGEVYD
-60 CAGGSSAAVW
+60 CAEGSCAAVW
-70 PEAGTPLDAPEGFR
+70 PEAGAPLDAPEGFR
-84 ATSLCSG
+84 ATSLSSG
-91 GEGGVWTLDIYWDED
+91 SEGGVWTLDRYWDED
-106 YAERFELCL
+106 YAEHVELCL
-115 HRLEGGYELCAEP
+115 HRPGGGSESFESDWP
-128 WVSSVEK
+128 GEVTDM
-135 ICWSDGA
+135 CWSGGA
-142 LWASCT
+142 LWLACA

-156 ESLELLLEYELEN
+156 EDFSLLLEYELED

-181 LKYREKAGV
+181 LKYREKAE
-190 TFANLSPDGS
+190 TKFANLSPDGS
-200 LTPGPAA
+200 LTPGPEA
-207 LTEDCILQNAL
+207 LTEDCVLQDAL
-218 GGWLWTDGRGLVRD
+218 EGWLWTDTQGLVRD
-232 AGAGAEYADI
+232 MGAGAEYVVI
-242 WAESGLVFSAASL
+242 WADSGLVFSASSL
-255 WAAEL
+255 WVAEL
-260 GDGLYAVSDGSAAGV
+260 GDGLYAAYDGSAAGV
-275 LRPASEADPEPPE
+275 LRPATEADTEQPE
-288 RVTLTLANLD
+288 RVTRTLAHMD
-298 ENSCIPTYIDEFNRS
+298 ENSYIPSYIDEFNRT

-367 DFPREDFLLGPF
+367 DFPREDFLLEPF

-386 ALSPEYHVYSLV
+386 VVSPEYHVYTLV

-462 DKAESQSSKKLALSI
+462 DKAESQSSKELALSI

-513 IHAATE
+513 IHAATP

-526 FIRWCVAERETSSEL
+526 FVRWCVAERENFFFS
-541 TLNIPAMEEMFY
+541 LNMTAMEEVFY
-553 ELLHPY
+553 ELLNPH

-565 KVIINEDGSWEY
+565 KVVIREDGTWDY
-577 EGKHYDTLFSWEPSI
+577 EGRHYQTVFSWEPSI
-592 TERQADMMLGLI
+592 TERQADMMLGLVE
-604 RSLDTVIYYDAEI
+604 SLDTVIYYDAELA
-617 DDIISE
+617 DIIRE
-623 DAGAFLAGE
+623 DAGAFLAGQ
-632 RSLGDTA
+632 RSLEDTA

-644 RLGTYLAEKY
+644 RLGTFLAEKY

>member
-1 MMHEK
+1 MRRAA
-6 EFKSALASLTA
+6 ALALA
-17 LLLLAGCGGAER
+17 LLLLAGCGAGS
-29 APVAA
+29 APVPA

-42 ESFELSG
+42 ESFELAG
-49 IPAVCGGAVYD
+49 FPAACGGAVYD

-70 PEAGTPLDAPEGFR
+70 PEAGAPLDSPEGAR
-84 ATSLCSG
+84 ATALAAG
-91 GEGGVWTLDIYWDED
+91 GGDGVWTLDRYWDADGTEH
-106 YAERFELCL
+106 AALCL
-115 HRLEGGYELCAEP
+115 HRPGGGCESFEP
-128 WVSSVEK
+128 DWPGEVTDMCCSG
-135 ICWSDGA
+135 GA
-142 LWASCT
+142 LWLACA
-148 DGYVRCID
+148 DGCVRCLG
-156 ESLELLLEYELEN
+156 EGFELLLEHELGD
-169 VMGLAATGSGVN
+169 VAGMGATESGVN
-181 LKYREKAGV
+181 LKYRDRDEVK
-190 TFANLSPDGS
+190 FANLSPDGS

-218 GGWLWTDGRGLVRD
+218 GGWLWADTRGLVRD
-232 AGAGAEYADI
+232 TGAGAEYAVI

-260 GDGLYAVSDGSAAGV
+260 GEGLYAVSDGSAAGV

-288 RVTLTLANLD
+288 RVTLTLAHMD

-323 EMPHEALVA
+323 EMSREALVA
-332 LMASDEAPD
+332 LMASDDAPD

-386 ALSPEYHVYSLV
+386 AVSPEYHVYTLV
-398 GLEADFGSSYVH
+398 GLEADFGRSYVH
-410 PISDFKDMGVHYYGD
+410 PTEDYEGIGFNHFAGD
-425 AFLTYS
+425 EFLTYS
-431 IPLWIQQNRQ
+431 IPLWIEQNRR

-446 FTSPEFLEL
+446 FGSPEFTKL
-455 LEAARSM
+455 LEMAGSM
-462 DKAESQSSKKLALSI
+462 TKAESFSPDTLSV
-477 ISGTHDLIIKEKREN
+477 SVMTNHMELINTEKERG

-503 SYISPIAAMG
+503 SYISPTAAMG

-526 FIRWCVAERETSSEL
+526 FIRWCVAERENFMF
-541 TLNIPAMEEMFY
+541 TLNLPALEEKFY
-553 ELLHPY
+553 ELLHPH

-565 KVIINEDGSWEY
+565 KVVIREDGTWDY
-577 EGKHYDTLFSWEPSI
+577 EGRHYETLFSWEPSI
-592 TERQADMMLGLI
+592 TQRQADMMLGLI

-632 RSLGDTA
+632 RSLEDTA

>member
-1 MMHEK
+1 MRRAA
-6 EFKSALASLTA
+6 ALALA
-17 LLLLAGCGGAER
+17 LLLLAG
-29 APVAA
+29 
-34 ETAAEYAL
+34 
-42 ESFELSG
+42 F
-49 IPAVCGGAVYD
+49 PAVCGGAVYD

-70 PEAGTPLDAPEGFR
+70 PEAGAPLDAPEGAR
-84 ATSLCSG
+84 ATALAAG
-91 GEGGVWTLDIYWDED
+91 GGDGVWTLDRYWDADGTEH
-106 YAERFELCL
+106 AALCL
-115 HRLEGGYELCAEP
+115 HKPGGGCESYEPDWPGEVTDMCC
-128 WVSSVEK
+128 SG
-135 ICWSDGA
+135 GA
-142 LWASCT
+142 LWLACA
-148 DGYVRCID
+148 DGCVRCLG
-156 ESLELLLEYELEN
+156 EGFELLLEYELAD
-169 VMGLAATGSGVN
+169 VTGMGATESGVN
-181 LKYREKAGV
+181 LKYRDRGEVK
-190 TFANLSPDGS
+190 FANLSPDGA

-207 LTEDCILQNAL
+207 LTEDCVLQDAL

-232 AGAGAEYADI
+232 TGAGAEYVVI

-260 GDGLYAVSDGSAAGV
+260 GEGLYAVSDGSAAGV

-288 RVTLTLANLD
+288 RVTLTLAHMD
-298 ENSCIPTYIDEFNRS
+298 ENSYIPTYIDEFNRS

-351 SMAANGW
+351 SMAAKGW

-386 ALSPEYHVYSLV
+386 ALSPEYHVYTLV
-398 GLEADFGSSYVH
+398 GLEADFGRSYVH
-410 PISDFKDMGVHYYGD
+410 PIEDYEGIGFNHFAGD
-425 AFLTYS
+425 EFLTYS
-431 IPLWIQQNRQ
+431 IPLWIEQNRR

-446 FTSPEFLEL
+446 FGSPEFTKL
-455 LEAARSM
+455 LEMAGSM
-462 DKAESQSSKKLALSI
+462 TKAESFSPDTLSV
-477 ISGTHDLIIKEKREN
+477 SVLTNHMELINTEKERG

-503 SYISPIAAMG
+503 SYISPTAAMG

-526 FIRWCVAERETSSEL
+526 FIRWCVAERENFMF
-541 TLNIPAMEEMFY
+541 TLNLPALEEKFY

-565 KVIINEDGSWEY
+565 KVVIREDGTWDY
-577 EGKHYDTLFSWEPSI
+577 EGRHYETLFSWEPSI
-592 TERQADMMLGLI
+592 TQRQADMMLGLI
-604 RSLDTVIYYDAEI
+604 RSLDTVICYDAEI
-617 DDIISE
+617 DDIIRE

-654 G
+654 S

>member
-1 MMHEK
+1 MRRAA
-6 EFKSALASLTA
+6 ALALA
-17 LLLLAGCGGAER
+17 LLALAGCGAGS
-29 APVAA
+29 APVPA
-34 ETAAEYAL
+34 ETAEAYAL
-42 ESFELSG
+42 ESFELAG
-49 IPAVCGGAVYD
+49 FPAVCGGAVYD
-60 CAGGSSAAVW
+60 CAGGSSTEVW
-70 PEAGTPLDAPEGFR
+70 PEAGAPLDSPEGAR
-84 ATSLCSG
+84 ATALAAG
-91 GEGGVWTLDIYWDED
+91 GGDGVWTLDRYWDAD
-106 YAERFELCL
+106 GAEHAALCL
-115 HRLEGGYELCAEP
+115 HKIGGGCESFEP
-128 WVSSVEK
+128 DWPGEVTDMCCSG
-135 ICWSDGA
+135 GA
-142 LWASCT
+142 LWLACA
-148 DGYVRCID
+148 DGCVRCLD
-156 ESLELLLEYELEN
+156 ADFGLLLEYELGD
-169 VMGLAATGSGVN
+169 VTGMGATGSGVN
-181 LKYREKAGV
+181 LKYLDRDEVK
-190 TFANLSPDGS
+190 FANLSMDGA

-207 LTEDCILQNAL
+207 LTEDCVLQYAL
-218 GGWLWTDGRGLVRD
+218 GGWLWTDTRGLVRD
-232 AGAGAEYADI
+232 AGAGAGYAVI

-260 GDGLYAVSDGSAAGV
+260 GEGLYAVSDGSTAGV

-288 RVTLTLANLD
+288 RVTLTLAHMD
-298 ENSCIPTYIDEFNRS
+298 ENSCIPTYIDEFNRT

-323 EMPHEALVA
+323 EMSREALVA

-386 ALSPEYHVYSLV
+386 ALSPEYHVYTLV

-410 PISDFKDMGVHYYGD
+410 PIEDYEGIGFNHFAGD
-425 AFLTYS
+425 EFLTYS
-431 IPLWIQQNRQ
+431 IPLWIEQNRR

-446 FTSPEFLEL
+446 FGSPEFTKL
-455 LEAARSM
+455 LEMAGSM
-462 DKAESQSSKKLALSI
+462 TKAESFSPDTLSV
-477 ISGTHDLIIKEKREN
+477 SVLTNHMELINTEKERG

-526 FIRWCVAERETSSEL
+526 FIRWCVAERENFMF
-541 TLNIPAMEEMFY
+541 TLNLPALEEKFY
-553 ELLHPY
+553 ELLHPH

-565 KVIINEDGSWEY
+565 KVVIREDGTWDY
-577 EGKHYDTLFSWEPSI
+577 EGRHYETLFSWEPSI
-592 TERQADMMLGLI
+592 TERQADMMLGLVE
-604 RSLDTVIYYDAEI
+604 SLDTVICYDAELVDLI
-617 DDIISE
+617 RE

>member
-1 MMHEK
+1 M
-6 EFKSALASLTA
+6 
-17 LLLLAGCGGAER
+17 
-29 APVAA
+29 
-34 ETAAEYAL
+34 
-42 ESFELSG
+42 
-49 IPAVCGGAVYD
+49 
-60 CAGGSSAAVW
+60 
-70 PEAGTPLDAPEGFR
+70 
-84 ATSLCSG
+84 
-91 GEGGVWTLDIYWDED
+91 
-106 YAERFELCL
+106 
-115 HRLEGGYELCAEP
+115 
-128 WVSSVEK
+128 
-135 ICWSDGA
+135 
-142 LWASCT
+142 
-148 DGYVRCID
+148 
-156 ESLELLLEYELEN
+156 
-169 VMGLAATGSGVN
+169 N
-181 LKYREKAGV
+181 LKYLDRGEVK
-190 TFANLSPDGS
+190 FANLSIDGA

-207 LTEDCILQNAL
+207 LTEDCVLQDAL
-218 GGWLWTDGRGLVRD
+218 GGWLWTDTRGLVRD
-232 AGAGAEYADI
+232 TGAGAEYAVI
-242 WAESGLVFSAASL
+242 WADSGLVFSAASL
-255 WAAEL
+255 WVAEL

-275 LRPASEADPEPPE
+275 LRPASEADPERPE
-288 RVTLTLANLD
+288 RVTLTLAHMD

-323 EMPHEALVA
+323 EMPQEALVA

-386 ALSPEYHVYSLV
+386 AVSPEYYVYTLV
-398 GLEADFGSSYVH
+398 GLEADFGRSYVH
-410 PISDFKDMGVHYYGD
+410 PTEDYEGIGFNHFAGD
-425 AFLTYS
+425 EFLTYS
-431 IPLWIQQNRQ
+431 IPLWIEQNRR

-446 FTSPEFLEL
+446 FGSPEFTKL
-455 LEAARSM
+455 LEMAGSM
-462 DKAESQSSKKLALSI
+462 TKAESFSPDTLSV
-477 ISGTHDLIIKEKREN
+477 SVMTNHMELINTEKERG

-503 SYISPIAAMG
+503 SYISPTAAMG

-526 FIRWCVAERETSSEL
+526 FIRWCVAERENFMF
-541 TLNIPAMEEMFY
+541 TLNLPALEEKFY
-553 ELLHPY
+553 ELLHPH

-565 KVIINEDGSWEY
+565 KVVIREDGTWDY
-577 EGKHYDTLFSWEPSI
+577 EGRHYETLFSWEPSI
-592 TERQADMMLGLI
+592 TQRQADMMLGLI

-632 RSLGDTA
+632 RSLEDTA

>member
-1 MMHEK
+1 MRRAA
-6 EFKSALASLTA
+6 ALALA
-17 LLLLAGCGGAER
+17 LLLLAGCGAGS
-29 APVAA
+29 APVPA
-34 ETAAEYAL
+34 ETAEAYAL
-42 ESFELSG
+42 ESFELAG
-49 IPAVCGGAVYD
+49 FPAVCGGAVYD

-70 PEAGTPLDAPEGFR
+70 PEAGAPLDAPEGSR
-84 ATSLCSG
+84 ATALAAG
-91 GEGGVWTLDIYWDED
+91 GGDGVWTLDRYWDAD
-106 YAERFELCL
+106 GAEHAALCL
-115 HRLEGGYELCAEP
+115 HKIGGGCESFEP
-128 WVSSVEK
+128 DWPGEVTGMCCSG
-135 ICWSDGA
+135 GA
-142 LWASCT
+142 LWLACA
-148 DGYVRCID
+148 DGCVRCVD

-169 VMGLAATGSGVN
+169 VMGLAATESGVN
-181 LKYREKAGV
+181 LKYLDRGEVK
-190 TFANLSPDGS
+190 FANLSPDGA

-207 LTEDCILQNAL
+207 LTEDCVLQDAL

-232 AGAGAEYADI
+232 TGAGAEYAVI
-242 WAESGLVFSAASL
+242 WADSGLVFSAASL
-255 WAAEL
+255 WVAEL

-288 RVTLTLANLD
+288 RVTLTLAHMD
-298 ENSCIPTYIDEFNRS
+298 ENSCIPTYIDEFNRA

-367 DFPREDFLLGPF
+367 DFPREDFLLEPF

-386 ALSPEYHVYSLV
+386 ALSPEYHVYTLV
-398 GLEADFGSSYVH
+398 GLEADFGRSYVH
-410 PISDFKDMGVHYYGD
+410 PTEDYEGIGFNHFAGD
-425 AFLTYS
+425 EFLTYS
-431 IPLWIQQNRQ
+431 IPLWIEQNRR
-441 GADCD
+441 GADCGFD
-446 FTSPEFLEL
+446 SPEFTKL
-455 LEAARSM
+455 LEMAGSM
-462 DKAESQSSKKLALSI
+462 TKAESFSPETLSV
-477 ISGTHDLIIKEKREN
+477 SVLTNHMELINTEKERG

-526 FIRWCVAERETSSEL
+526 FIRWCVAERENFMF
-541 TLNIPAMEEMFY
+541 TLNLPALEEKFY
-553 ELLHPY
+553 ELLHPH

-565 KVIINEDGSWEY
+565 KVVIREDGTWDY
-577 EGKHYDTLFSWEPSI
+577 EGRHYETVFSWEPSI
-592 TERQADMMLGLI
+592 TERQADMMLGLVK
-604 RSLDTVIYYDAEI
+604 SLDTVICYDAELVDLI
-617 DDIISE
+617 RE

>member
-1 MMHEK
+1 MRRAA
-6 EFKSALASLTA
+6 ALALA
-17 LLLLAGCGGAER
+17 LLLLAGCGAGS
-29 APVAA
+29 APVPA
-34 ETAAEYAL
+34 ETAEAYAL
-42 ESFELSG
+42 ESFELAG
-49 IPAVCGGAVYD
+49 FPAVCGGAVYD

-70 PEAGTPLDAPEGFR
+70 PEAGAPLDAPEGSR
-84 ATSLCSG
+84 ATALAAG
-91 GEGGVWTLDIYWDED
+91 GGDGVWTLDRYWDAD
-106 YAERFELCL
+106 GAEHAALCL
-115 HRLEGGYELCAEP
+115 HKIGGGCESFEP
-128 WVSSVEK
+128 GWPGEVTDMCCSG
-135 ICWSDGA
+135 GA
-142 LWASCT
+142 LWLACA
-148 DGYVRCID
+148 DGYVRCVD
-156 ESLELLLEYELEN
+156 ADFGLLLEYELGD
-169 VMGLAATGSGVN
+169 VTGMGATESGVN
-181 LKYREKAGV
+181 LKYREGSEVK
-190 TFANLSPDGS
+190 FANLSPDGT

-207 LTEDCILQNAL
+207 LTEDCVLQDAL

-232 AGAGAEYADI
+232 TGAGAGYAVI

-260 GDGLYAVSDGSAAGV
+260 GEGLYAVSDGSAAGV
-275 LRPASEADPEPPE
+275 LRPATEADPEPPE

-298 ENSCIPTYIDEFNRS
+298 ENSCIPTYIDEFNRT

-323 EMPHEALVA
+323 EMSREALVA
-332 LMASDEAPD
+332 LMASDDAPD

-386 ALSPEYHVYSLV
+386 ALSPEYHVYTLV
-398 GLEADFGSSYVH
+398 GLEADFGRSYVH
-410 PISDFKDMGVHYYGD
+410 PTEDYEGIGFNHFAGD
-425 AFLTYS
+425 EFLTYS
-431 IPLWIQQNRQ
+431 IPLWIEQNRR
-441 GADCD
+441 GADCGFD
-446 FTSPEFLEL
+446 SPEFTKL
-455 LEAARSM
+455 LEMAGSM
-462 DKAESQSSKKLALSI
+462 TKAESFSPETLSV
-477 ISGTHDLIIKEKREN
+477 SVLTNHMELINTEKERG

-526 FIRWCVAERETSSEL
+526 FIRWCVAERENFMF
-541 TLNIPAMEEMFY
+541 TLNLPALEEKFY
-553 ELLHPY
+553 ELLHPH

-565 KVIINEDGSWEY
+565 KVVIREDGTWDY
-577 EGKHYDTLFSWEPSI
+577 EGRHYETVFSWEPSI
-592 TERQADMMLGLI
+592 TERQADMMLGLVE
-604 RSLDTVIYYDAEI
+604 SLDTVIYYDAELVDLI
-617 DDIISE
+617 RE
-623 DAGAFLAGE
+623 DAGAFLSGE

>member
-1 MMHEK
+1 MK
-6 EFKSALASLTA
+6 RILALALVLFTLTGCGAAGNTA
-17 LLLLAGCGGAER
+17 LPTASQGEAMKYLLDEIEIQG
-29 APVAA
+29 
-34 ETAAEYAL
+34 
-42 ESFELSG
+42 F
-49 IPAVCGGAVYD
+49 PAVSGGEVYD
-60 CAGGSSAAVW
+60 CAEGSCAAVW
-70 PEAGTPLDAPEGFR
+70 PEAGAPLDAPDNLR
-84 ATSLCSG
+84 ATALAAG
-91 GEGGVWTLDIYWDED
+91 GEGGVWTLDIYWDEE
-106 YAERFELCL
+106 YAEHVELSL
-115 HRLEGGYELCAEP
+115 HRLEGGCETFEDGWLGG
-128 WVSSVEK
+128 VTDM
-135 ICWSDGA
+135 CWSDGA
-142 LWASCT
+142 LWLACA
-148 DGYVRCID
+148 DGYVRCLSED
-156 ESLELLLEYELEN
+156 FKLLLEYELED

-181 LKYREKAGV
+181 LKYLEKAE
-190 TFANLSPDGS
+190 TKFANLSPDGALS
-200 LTPGPAA
+200 PGPAA
-207 LTEDCILQNAL
+207 LTEDCVLQDAL
-218 GGWLWTDGRGLVRD
+218 KGWLWTDTRGLVRD
-232 AGAGAEYADI
+232 TGAGAEYVVI
-242 WAESGLVFSAASL
+242 WADSGLVFSAASL
-255 WAAEL
+255 WVAEL
-260 GDGLYAVSDGSAAGV
+260 GDGLYAAYDGSAAGV
-275 LRPASEADPEPPE
+275 LRPATEADTEQPE
-288 RVTLTLANLD
+288 RVTLTLAHMD
-298 ENSCIPTYIDEFNRS
+298 ENSYIPSYIDEFNRT

-367 DFPREDFLLGPF
+367 DFPREDFLLEPF

-386 ALSPEYHVYSLV
+386 VVSPEYHVYTLV

-462 DKAESQSSKKLALSI
+462 DKAESQSSKELALSI

-513 IHAATE
+513 IHAATP

-526 FIRWCVAERETSSEL
+526 FIRWCIAERENFFFS
-541 TLNIPAMEEMFY
+541 LNMTAMEEMFY

-577 EGKHYDTLFSWEPSI
+577 EGKHHDTLFSWEPSI
-592 TERQADMMLGLI
+592 TERQADMMLGLVK
-604 RSLDTVIYYDAEI
+604 SLDTVIYYDAELA
-617 DDIISE
+617 DIIRE
-623 DAGAFLAGE
+623 DAGAFLAGQ
-632 RSLGDTA
+632 RSLEDTA

-644 RLGTYLAEKY
+644 RLGTFLAEKY

>member
-1 MMHEK
+1 MRRAA
-6 EFKSALASLTA
+6 ALALA
-17 LLLLAGCGGAER
+17 LLLLAGCGAGS
-29 APVAA
+29 APVPA
-34 ETAAEYAL
+34 ETAEAYAL
-42 ESFELSG
+42 ESFELAG
-49 IPAVCGGAVYD
+49 FPAVCGGAVYD
-60 CAGGSSAAVW
+60 CAGGSGAAVW
-70 PEAGTPLDAPEGFR
+70 PEAGAPLDTPDGAR
-84 ATSLCSG
+84 ATALAAG
-91 GEGGVWTLDIYWDED
+91 GGDGVWTLDRYWDADGTEH
-106 YAERFELCL
+106 AALCL
-115 HRLEGGYELCAEP
+115 HKIGGGCESFEP
-128 WVSSVEK
+128 DWPGEVTDMCCSG
-135 ICWSDGA
+135 GA
-142 LWASCT
+142 LWLACAA
-148 DGYVRCID
+148 GCVRCLG
-156 ESLELLLEYELEN
+156 EGFELLLEYELAD
-169 VMGLAATGSGVN
+169 VTGMGATGSGVN
-181 LKYREKAGV
+181 LKYLDRGEVK
-190 TFANLSPDGS
+190 FANLSPDGA

-207 LTEDCILQNAL
+207 LTEDCVLQDAL

-232 AGAGAEYADI
+232 TGAGAEYAVI
-242 WAESGLVFSAASL
+242 WADSGLVFSAASL
-255 WAAEL
+255 WVAEL

-288 RVTLTLANLD
+288 RVTLTLAHMD
-298 ENSCIPTYIDEFNRS
+298 ENSCIPTYIDEFNRA

-367 DFPREDFLLGPF
+367 DFPREDFLLEPF

-386 ALSPEYHVYSLV
+386 ALSPEYHVYTLV
-398 GLEADFGSSYVH
+398 GLEADFGRSYVH
-410 PISDFKDMGVHYYGD
+410 PTEDYEGIGFNHFAGD
-425 AFLTYS
+425 EFLTYS
-431 IPLWIQQNRQ
+431 IPLWIEQNRR
-441 GADCD
+441 GADCGFD
-446 FTSPEFLEL
+446 SPEFTKL
-455 LEAARSM
+455 LEMAGSM
-462 DKAESQSSKKLALSI
+462 TKAESFSPETLSV
-477 ISGTHDLIIKEKREN
+477 SVLTNHMELINTEKERG

-503 SYISPIAAMG
+503 SYISPTAAMG

-526 FIRWCVAERETSSEL
+526 FIRWCVAERENFMF
-541 TLNIPAMEEMFY
+541 TLNLPALEEKFY
-553 ELLHPY
+553 ELLHPH

-565 KVIINEDGSWEY
+565 KVVIREDGTWDY
-577 EGKHYDTLFSWEPSI
+577 EGRHYETVFSWEPSI
-592 TERQADMMLGLI
+592 TERQADMMLGLVK
-604 RSLDTVIYYDAEI
+604 SLDAVIYYDAEI

-632 RSLGDTA
+632 RSLENTA

>member
-1 MMHEK
+1 MK
-6 EFKSALASLTA
+6 RVFAFILA
-17 LLLLAGCGGAER
+17 LLVLSACG
-29 APVAA
+29 AA
-34 ETAAEYAL
+34 EPAAAEIRTAAVRYVL
-42 ESFELSG
+42 NDIELSG

-60 CAGGSSAAVW
+60 CSGDSCTAVW
-70 PEAGTPLDAPEGFR
+70 PKAGTPLDAPEGFR

-91 GEGGVWTLDIYWDED
+91 SEGGVWTLDIYWDED
-106 YAERFELCL
+106 YAEHIELCL
-115 HRLEGGYELCAEP
+115 HRLEGGCETFEDGWLGG
-128 WVSSVEK
+128 VTDM
-135 ICWSDGA
+135 CWSDGA
-142 LWASCT
+142 LWLACA
-148 DGYVRCID
+148 DGYVRCLSED
-156 ESLELLLEYELEN
+156 FKLLLEYELED

-190 TFANLSPDGS
+190 TFANLSTDGS

-207 LTEDCILQNAL
+207 LTEDCVLQDAL
-218 GGWLWTDGRGLVRD
+218 GGWLWTDTRGLVRD
-232 AGAGAEYADI
+232 TDSGAEYIVLWAD
-242 WAESGLVFSAASL
+242 SGLVFSAASL
-255 WAAEL
+255 WVAEL
-260 GDGLYAVSDGSAAGV
+260 GDGLYAAYDGSAAGV
-275 LRPASEADPEPPE
+275 LRPATEADTEQPE
-288 RVTLTLANLD
+288 RVTLTLAHMD
-298 ENSCIPTYIDEFNRS
+298 ENSYIPSYIDEFNRT

-367 DFPREDFLLGPF
+367 DFPREDFLLEPF

-386 ALSPEYHVYSLV
+386 AVSPEYHVYTLV
-398 GLEADFGSSYVH
+398 GLEADFGRSYIH
-410 PISDFKDMGVHYYGD
+410 PISDFEGIGFNYFAGD
-425 AFLTYS
+425 EFLTYS
-431 IPLWIQQNRQ
+431 IPLWIEHSRQ

-446 FTSPEFLEL
+446 FGSPEFTEL
-455 LEAARSM
+455 LEMAGSM
-462 DKAESQSSKKLALSI
+462 NKAESFSPDTLSVSVLTNHMALI
-477 ISGTHDLIIKEKREN
+477 NTEKERG

-513 IHAATE
+513 IHAATP

-526 FIRWCVAERETSSEL
+526 FIRWCVAERENFFFS
-541 TLNIPAMEEMFY
+541 LNMADMEEVFY
-553 ELLHPY
+553 ELLHPH

-565 KVIINEDGSWEY
+565 KVVIREDGTWDY
-577 EGKHYDTLFSWEPSI
+577 EGRHYETVFSWEPSI
-592 TERQADMMLGLI
+592 TERQADMMLGLVK
-604 RSLDTVIYYDAEI
+604 SLDTVIYYDAELRDLI
-617 DDIISE
+617 RE
-623 DAGAFLAGE
+623 DAGAFLSGE
-632 RSLGDTA
+632 RSLEDTA